1 VIFPQ
6 TLQYM
11 EESKKKKKQEGTSF
25 FNKNCFSIISS
36 YHLDSVIL
44 FLTINAR
51 TETKCEITNL
61 RNDKSAEL
69 KIVFTRVLHST

>member
-1 VIFPQ
+1 
-6 TLQYM
+6 
-11 EESKKKKKQEGTSF
+11 
-25 FNKNCFSIISS
+25 
-36 YHLDSVIL
+36 VIL

-51 TETKCEITNL
+51 TETKCEIINL